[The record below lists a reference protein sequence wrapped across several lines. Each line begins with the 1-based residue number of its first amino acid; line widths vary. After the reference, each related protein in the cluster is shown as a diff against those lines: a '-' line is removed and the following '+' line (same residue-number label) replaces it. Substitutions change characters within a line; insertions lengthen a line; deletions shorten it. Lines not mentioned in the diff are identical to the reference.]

1 MAAPISNRIPFRGAP
16 VAHSLL
22 LVPAMAVLIFLA
34 LPWSIEHKAHMA
46 LHGLCAQQPTHTYRF
61 GDRLLPFDS
70 RMTGIYTGYLM
81 TSIMLFRA
89 GAHRWC
95 RPPSWS
101 RLAVLAAFGG
111 VMAVDGFNSFVKD
124 LELPYLYQPQNWLR
138 LVTGMMAG
146 IVLGFALCFL
156 TASTVWKA
164 VDTRRQTLE
173 RISLLPRIVLA
184 WIPIGLAVTSGV
196 GAFYVP
202 LTLLLVFSAAL
213 ALTSLSLVV
222 LVILR
227 RRDFTF
233 AGVSSLGGYGLG
245 AMGLAVVAMAMLSL
259 GRALLERALGTPP
272 LT

>member
-16 VAHSLL
+16 VAHPLI

-61 GDRLLPFDS
+61 GDRLLPFDA
-70 RMTGIYTGYLM
+70 RMTGIYTGYLA
-81 TSIMLFRA
+81 TTIVLFHA

-101 RLAVLAAFGG
+101 RLAVLGALGG
-111 VMAVDGFNSFVKD
+111 VMAIDGFNSFLKD
-124 LELPYLYQPQNWLR
+124 LELPFLYEPRNWLR
-138 LVTGMMAG
+138 LTTGMTAG

-173 RISLLPRIVLA
+173 RMALLPWIGVV
-184 WIPIGLAVTSGV
+184 WIPIGMAVISGFA
-196 GAFYVP
+196 GFYVP

-227 RRDFTF
+227 RRDFSF
-233 AGVSSLGGYGLG
+233 SGVSSLGGYGIG
-245 AMGLAVVAMAMLSL
+245 AFGLAMVAMALLSV
-259 GRALLERALGTPP
+259 GRALLERVLGTPP